1 VAQQETDASYREL
14 FEASPQP
21 MLVCQRESG
30 RLLAANEAALGLYGY
45 GREQIETL
53 TLTELDAAGAPLR
66 AGTEAELPSSM
77 SQRRKDGTVFEAEL
91 RWRPLEFGG
100 EAAWLILAWERR
112 GGREARLERE
122 VAERAVQ
129 LQAAQRE
136 LETFCYS
143 VSHDLRAPLRHIDGF
158 SRAVLDDYGDKLDHQ
173 AQEYLTR
180 ISQAAGKMSTLLD
193 AMGLLARVARTELD
207 PQSVNLSVIAQVIS
221 LELKHKAPERQVE
234 FKIEEGLTVQA
245 DPRLTRQLM
254 EILIGNAWKFSSKQ
268 AEAVIEIGSEQAG
281 GERVFYVRDNGAG
294 FDMEYAEKLFSIF
307 HRLHRADEF
316 EGSGVGLA
324 IAQRIITRQGGRI
337 WAESAPAAGAT
348 FRFTLN
354 PPS

>member
-1 VAQQETDASYREL
+1 MAQQGIDSSYREL

-21 MLVCQRESG
+21 MLVCQRETG
-30 RLLAANEAALGLYGY
+30 RVLAINQAALRLYGY
-45 GREQIETL
+45 DRDLVLSFNLSQ
-53 TLTELDAAGAPLR
+53 LDASGSRLQPPAGE
-66 AGTEAELPSSM
+66 GPSVA
-77 SQRRKDGTVFEAEL
+77 SQRRKDGAVFQAELQWQPVVFED
-91 RWRPLEFGG
+91 
-100 EAAWLILAWERR
+100 EAAWLVLVQEGR
-112 GGREARLERE
+112 GGREELLEQQ

-180 ISQAAGKMSTLLD
+180 ISQAAGKMSVLLD
-193 AMGLLARVARTELD
+193 AMGLLARVARSELEL
-207 PQSVNLSVIAQVIS
+207 QNVNLSVVAQVIS
-221 LELKHKAPERQVE
+221 LELKLKSPERQVE
-234 FKIEEGLTVQA
+234 FRIQEGVTVTA

-254 EILIGNAWKFSSKQ
+254 EILIGNAWKFTSKLS
-268 AEAVIEIGSEQAG
+268 EAVIEVGSEEAD
-281 GERVFYVRDNGAG
+281 GEKVYYVRDNGAG

-324 IAQRIITRQGGRI
+324 IAQRIVSRHGGRI
-337 WAESAPAAGAT
+337 WAESAPAEGAT
-348 FRFTLN
+348 FRFTLQ
-354 PPS
+354 PKS

>member
-1 VAQQETDASYREL
+1 MAQQDTESSYRAL

-21 MLVCQRESG
+21 MLVCQRETG
-30 RLLAANEAALGLYGY
+30 RLLAANEAALQLYGY
-45 GREQIETL
+45 GRDELTSL
-53 TLTELDAAGAPLR
+53 TLSALHPEGAPQR
-66 AGTEAELPSSM
+66 GSGAELPLTM

-100 EAAWLILAWERR
+100 QGAWLILAWERR
-112 GGREARLERE
+112 GGREARLEQE
-122 VAERAVQ
+122 VAERAAQ

-158 SRAVLDDYGDKLDHQ
+158 SRAVLDDYGEKLDHQ

-180 ISQAAGKMSTLLD
+180 ISQAAGKMSGLLD
-193 AMGLLARVARTELD
+193 AMGLLARVARTELEL
-207 PQSVNLSVIAQVIS
+207 QSVNLSVMAQIIS
-221 LELKHKAPERQVE
+221 LELKHKEPERKVE
-234 FKIEEGLTVQA
+234 FRIAEGLTVQA
-245 DPRLTRQLM
+245 DARLTRQLM
-254 EILIGNAWKFSSKQ
+254 DILIGNAWKFSSKV
-268 AEAVIEIGSEQAG
+268 AEAVIEIGSEETG
-281 GERVFYVRDNGAG
+281 GETVYYVKDNGAG

-324 IAQRIITRQGGRI
+324 IAQRIIARQGGRI
-337 WAESAPAAGAT
+337 WAESAPAQGAT
-348 FRFTLN
+348 FRFTLH
-354 PPS
+354 PKS